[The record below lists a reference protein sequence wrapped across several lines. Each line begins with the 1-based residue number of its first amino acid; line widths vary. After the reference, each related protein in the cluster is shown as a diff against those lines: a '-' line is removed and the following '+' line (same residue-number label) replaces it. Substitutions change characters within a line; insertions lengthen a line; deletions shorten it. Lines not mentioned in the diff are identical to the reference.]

1 MYHSMDTAIGKDT
14 KQLWLFA
21 GTGDFNNLT
30 DTTTV
35 GGNVLIGIADE
46 KFPEFKTPV
55 DVQNFNSGA
64 TMVPPTIDDL
74 ATCLDTTKHT
84 VLSPGVSCPK
94 KMPAGIPSKKGWV
107 IYLDNHK
114 KVTASPTVSGG
125 IAYFPV
131 FSPPITGDKCKNGA
145 ATICAIDDECGTN
158 ASSLLGTHAKSDKCL
173 YVGEGILSKIV
184 TYGGKIYANIAGKS
198 DTGSDLIE
206 KDSIGMEVDI
216 TRGTWKENF

>member
-1 MYHSMDTAIGKDT
+1 MAPKVSAKIWWP
-14 KQLWLFA
+14 KQIP
-21 GTGDFNNLT
+21 N
-30 DTTTV
+30 
-35 GGNVLIGIADE
+35 IGIFFFI
-46 KFPEFKTPV
+46 KSF
-55 DVQNFNSGA
+55 
-64 TMVPPTIDDL
+64 MI
-74 ATCLDTTKHT
+74 
-84 VLSPGVSCPK
+84 
-94 KMPAGIPSKKGWV
+94 
-107 IYLDNHK
+107 
-114 KVTASPTVSGG
+114 G

-131 FSPPITGDKCKNGA
+131 FSPPISGDKCRNGA
-145 ATICAIDDECGTN
+145 ATICAVDDECGTN

>member
-1 MYHSMDTAIGKDT
+1 
-14 KQLWLFA
+14 
-21 GTGDFNNLT
+21 
-30 DTTTV
+30 
-35 GGNVLIGIADE
+35 
-46 KFPEFKTPV
+46 
-55 DVQNFNSGA
+55 
-64 TMVPPTIDDL
+64 MVPPTIDDL
-74 ATCLDTTKHT
+74 STCLDTTKVT
-84 VLSPGVSCPK
+84 VLSSSIKCPK
-94 KMPAGIPSKKGWV
+94 NMGAGIAPKEGWV

-114 KVTASPTVSGG
+114 KVTSSPTVSGG

-131 FSPPITGDKCKNGA
+131 FSPPISGDKCRNGA
-145 ATICAIDDECGTN
+145 ATICAVDDECGTN

-216 TRGTWKENF
+216 TRGTWKENFLSLIHI